1 MMVLAN
7 DGISKEGVD
16 KLNSAGFKT
25 IVESID
31 QSEIID
37 FINNNNIEVLLVRSA
52 TKVRK
57 DLIDSCKNL
66 KIIGRGG
73 VGMDNID
80 VSYAKKKGIHVIN
93 TPAASSISV
102 AELVFAHLFS
112 CARSLHISNREMP
125 LEGDKEF
132 KTLKK
137 NYAGGTE
144 LKGKTLGIVGF
155 GRIGREVA
163 KIGLGIGMNII
174 FYDLHNKKAEIEID
188 FFDGSSKNFELESS
202 TFDNLLKESDFISLH
217 VPAQKDYIIGDKE
230 FSLMKKGSG
239 IINAARG
246 GVINEESLIK
256 HIENKKIA
264 FAALDTFENEPTPS
278 IKVLM
283 NQKISMTPHIGAA
296 TKEAQKRI
304 GIELADQIINLYN
317 KHS

>member
-1 MMVLAN
+1 MNVLAN

-16 KLNSAGFKT
+16 RLNYAGFKT

-80 VSYAKKKGIHVIN
+80 VSYAKEKGIHVIN

-112 CARSLHISNREMP
+112 CARFLHISNREMP

-256 HIENKKIA
+256 HIENKKIS
-264 FAALDTFENEPTPS
+264 FAALDTFENEPNPS
-278 IKVLM
+278 ISILM
-283 NQKISMTPHIGAA
+283 NPNISLTPHIGAA
-296 TKEAQKRI
+296 TLEAQKRI
-304 GIELADQIINLYN
+304 GVELAEQIISIYQ
-317 KHS
+317 S

>member
-1 MMVLAN
+1 MKILAN

-25 IVESID
+25 IVESMD

-80 VSYAKKKGIHVIN
+80 VSYAKEKGIHVIN

-102 AELVFAHLFS
+102 AELVFSHLFS
-112 CARSLHISNREMP
+112 CVRSLHISNREMP
-125 LEGDKEF
+125 LNGDKDF
-132 KTLKK
+132 KKLKK
-137 NYAGGTE
+137 NYSGGSE
-144 LKGKTLGIVGF
+144 LKRKTLGIVGF
-155 GRIGREVA
+155 GRIGQEVA
-163 KIGLGIGMNII
+163 KIGLGIGMNIV
-174 FYDLHNKKAEIEID
+174 FYDLHNKEANIKID
-188 FFDGSSKNFELESS
+188 FFDGSCKEFVLKSSSFEE
-202 TFDNLLKESDFISLH
+202 LLNESDFISLH
-217 VPAQKDYIIGDKE
+217 VPAQKGYIIGEKE
-230 FSLMKKGSG
+230 FDMMKNGVG

-246 GVINEESLIK
+246 GVINEADLLSNI
-256 HIENKKIA
+256 NKEKIS
-264 FAALDTFENEPTPS
+264 FAALDTFENEPIPD

-317 KHS
+317 K

>member
-1 MMVLAN
+1 MNVLAN

-16 KLNSAGFKT
+16 RLNSAGFKT

-31 QSEIID
+31 QSGIID

-57 DLIDSCKNL
+57 DLIDSCENL

-80 VSYAKKKGIHVIN
+80 VSYAKEKGIHVIN

-102 AELVFAHLFS
+102 AELVFSHLFS
-112 CARSLHISNREMP
+112 CVRSLHISNREMP
-125 LEGDKEF
+125 LDGDKDF
-132 KTLKK
+132 KKLKK
-137 NYAGGTE
+137 NYSGGSE

-155 GRIGREVA
+155 GRIGQEVA
-163 KIGLGIGMNII
+163 KIGLGIRMNII
-174 FYDLHNKKAEIEID
+174 FYDLHNKEANIKID
-188 FFDGSSKNFELESS
+188 FFDGSSKEFVLKSSSFEE
-202 TFDNLLKESDFISLH
+202 LLNKSDFISLH
-217 VPAQKDYIIGDKE
+217 VPDQKDYIIGEKE
-230 FSLMKKGSG
+230 FSKMKDGSG

-246 GVINEESLIK
+246 GVIDEESLIK

-278 IKVLM
+278 IKILM
-283 NQKISMTPHIGAA
+283 NQNISLTPHIGAA
-296 TKEAQKRI
+296 TNEAQNRI
-304 GIELADQIINLYN
+304 GIELADQIINIYKL
-317 KHS
+317 

>member
-1 MMVLAN
+1 MVLAN

-25 IVESID
+25 IVESIN

-80 VSYAKKKGIHVIN
+80 VSYAKEKGIHVIN

-112 CARSLHISNREMP
+112 CARFLHISNREMP

-256 HIENKKIA
+256 HIENKKIS
-264 FAALDTFENEPTPS
+264 FAALDTFENEPNPS
-278 IKVLM
+278 ISILM
-283 NQKISMTPHIGAA
+283 NPNISLTPHIGAA
-296 TKEAQKRI
+296 TLEAQKRI
-304 GIELADQIINLYN
+304 GVELAEQIISIYQ
-317 KHS
+317 S

>member
-1 MMVLAN
+1 MNVLAN
-7 DGISKEGVD
+7 DGISQEGVE
-16 KLNSAGFKT
+16 KLTTAGFST
-25 IVESID
+25 FLESVD
-31 QSEIID
+31 QENIID
-37 FINNNNIEVLLVRSA
+37 FINENNIEVLLVRSA

-57 DLIDSCKNL
+57 DLIDNCKSI

-112 CARSLHISNREMP
+112 CVRSLHISNREMP
-125 LEGDKEF
+125 LDGDKEF
-132 KTLKK
+132 KKLKK
-137 NYAGGTE
+137 NYAGGSE
-144 LKGKTLGIVGF
+144 LKGKTLGVVGF
-155 GRIGREVA
+155 GRIGQEVA
-163 KIGLGIGMNII
+163 KIGIGVGMNVI
-174 FYDLHNKKAEIEID
+174 FYDLHNKKAKIEID
-188 FFDGSSKNFELESS
+188 FFDGSSQKFELESS
-202 TFDNLLKESDFISLH
+202 TFDELLKESDFISLH

-230 FSLMKKGSG
+230 FSLMKQGSG

-246 GVINEESLIK
+246 GVIDEESLIK
-256 HIENKKIA
+256 HIENKNLS

-304 GIELADQIINLYN
+304 GIELADQIINIYN
-317 KHS
+317 S